1 MTTNTL
7 EARSAARF
15 GAVAEPLV
23 TVIVP
28 VFNKWSVTRRA
39 LDSLVSCDLDIA
51 LQVVVVDDASSD
63 ATPAALGRIPGIDVV
78 RNGCNAGFVDACN
91 RGALLARGRFLLFLN
106 NDTEVRDDSVRALVR
121 RVESDESIG
130 IVGSK
135 LVYPDGRLQEAG
147 GIIWSDASGWN
158 YGRLDSP
165 DRPEYN
171 FIRDVDYVSGASLL
185 VRAELFRAIGGFD
198 RRYAPAYYEDVDLCF
213 EARARGYRVVY
224 EPRSVV
230 IHYEGI
236 SSGTDVSTGVKR
248 FQAVNK
254 PTFLAKWADVL
265 AQEHRPPDPADVRV
279 AARSRGRSTGA
290 ILVVDSYVPLYDKEA
305 GSNRLRHLIEGFIDA
320 GKRVVFLP
328 DNIAAIQP
336 YTAEMQARGVE
347 VLYHSDGDPR
357 RSMALLADALPTVEL
372 TWVCRPDLCAK
383 YLPTIRA
390 LSSIPILYDTID
402 LHFLRLRRQAEV
414 EGSSDDTSWRTTEEL
429 ELTCG
434 RAADG
439 TVVVSASEAD
449 VLRAA
454 GIGPIAV
461 VPTIHDLEPAV
472 DRPFVASEGLLF
484 IGGYNHV
491 PNIDAARWLV
501 RDIMPAVW
509 AVLPEIHLTLLGAN
523 PPPSVLALASEH
535 VTVPGYVRDVDPYFR
550 AARIFVAPVRYGAGV
565 KGKIG
570 HALSYKLPTIT
581 TSIGSEGFDFE
592 HGTTALIADDA
603 EAFAASIVA
612 LHGDPV
618 LWQRLATGAAEALK
632 PFSRER
638 VVRSALDFID
648 DVTTSRP
655 TFAASLR

>member
-1 MTTNTL
+1 MTRSTL

-15 GAVAEPLV
+15 GAAAQPLV

-39 LDSLVSCDLDIA
+39 LESLVSCDLDIA
-51 LQVVVVDDASSD
+51 IQVVVVDDASSD

-78 RNGCNAGFVDACN
+78 RNGSNSGFVDACN

-106 NDTEVRDDSVRALVR
+106 NDTEVCEDSVRALVR
-121 RVESDESIG
+121 RAESDASIG

-147 GIIWSDASGWN
+147 GIVWSDASGWN
-158 YGRLDSP
+158 YGRFDSP
-165 DRPEYN
+165 ARPEYN
-171 FIRDVDYVSGASLL
+171 FVRDVDYVSGASLL
-185 VRAELFRAIGGFD
+185 VRTELFRAIGGFD

-224 EPRSVV
+224 EPCSVV
-230 IHYEGI
+230 THYEGI
-236 SSGTDVSTGVKR
+236 SSGTNISTGVKR
-248 FQAVNK
+248 FQEINK
-254 PTFLAKWADVL
+254 PKFRAKWAEVL
-265 AQEHRPPDPADVRV
+265 ERDHHPSDPAGVRR
-279 AARSRGRSTGA
+279 AARSRGSATGG

-305 GSNRLRHLIEGFIDA
+305 GSNRLRHLIEGFVEA

-328 DNIAAIQP
+328 DNVAAMEP
-336 YTAEMQARGVE
+336 YTSEMQARGIE
-347 VLYHSDGDPR
+347 VLYHSDGDSR
-357 RSMALLADALPTVEL
+357 RATALLADALPTVDVV
-372 TWVCRPDLCAK
+372 WVCRPELCAK
-383 YLPTIRA
+383 YLPSIRA
-390 LSSIPILYDTID
+390 LSPIPILYDTID
-402 LHFLRLRRQAEV
+402 LHFVRLRRQAEV
-414 EGSSDDTSWRTTEEL
+414 EGSLDDAGWRAVEDL

-434 RAADG
+434 RAANG
-439 TVVVSASEAD
+439 TVVVSATEAD

-454 GIGPIAV
+454 GIRPIAV
-461 VPTIHDLEPAV
+461 VPTIHDIELAV
-472 DRPFVASEGLLF
+472 DRPFAASEGLLF

-509 AVLPEIHLTLLGAN
+509 AALPDVHLTLLGAN
-523 PPPSVLALASEH
+523 APLSVLELASDR

-550 AARIFVAPVRYGAGV
+550 AARIFVAPLRYGAGV

-581 TSIGSEGFDFE
+581 TSIGSEGFDFI

-612 LHGDPV
+612 LYGDPV
-618 LWQRLATGAAEALK
+618 LWQRLAVGAGEALK

-648 DVTTSRP
+648 AVTTSTP
-655 TFAASLR
+655 AFAASLR

>member
-1 MTTNTL
+1 MTTSSL

-15 GAVAEPLV
+15 GSGAEPVV

-39 LDSLVSCDLDIA
+39 LDSLVSCDLDVA
-51 LQVVVVDDASSD
+51 LQIVVVDDASSD
-63 ATPAALGRIPGIDVV
+63 TTPAALGRIPGIDVV

-121 RVESDESIG
+121 QAESDHSIG

-158 YGRLDSP
+158 YGRFDSP
-165 DRPEYN
+165 ARPEYN
-171 FIRDVDYVSGASLL
+171 FVRDVDYVSGASLL
-185 VRAELFRAIGGFD
+185 VRTELFRTIGGFD
-198 RRYAPAYYEDVDLCF
+198 RRYVPAYYEDVDLCF

-230 IHYEGI
+230 IHHEGV
-236 SSGTDVSTGVKR
+236 SSGTNTSTGVKR
-248 FQAVNK
+248 FQEVNK
-254 PTFLAKWADVL
+254 PKFHAKWAEVL
-265 AQEHRPPDPADVRV
+265 EQHHAPSEPANVRA
-279 AARSRGRSTGA
+279 AARSRGPSKGG
-290 ILVVDSYVPLYDKEA
+290 ILVIDSYVPLYDKEA

-328 DNIAAIQP
+328 DNVAAMQP
-336 YTAEMQARGVE
+336 YTAEMQARGIE
-347 VLYHSDGDPR
+347 VLYHSDGDSR
-357 RSMALLADALPTVEL
+357 RAMALLADALPTVEL
-372 TWVCRPDLCAK
+372 AWVCRPELCAK
-383 YLPTIRA
+383 YLPAIRA

-402 LHFLRLRRQAEV
+402 LHFVRLRRQAEV
-414 EGSSDDTSWRTTEEL
+414 EGSTDDASWRAIEDL

-434 RAADG
+434 RAANG
-439 TVVVSASEAD
+439 TVVVSAAEAD

-454 GIGPIAV
+454 GIAPIAV
-461 VPTIHDLEPAV
+461 VPTIHDIEPAL
-472 DRPFVASEGLLF
+472 DRPFTATEGLLF

-491 PNIDAARWLV
+491 PNIDAAVWLV

-509 AVLPEIHLTLLGAN
+509 AALPGVHLTLLGAN
-523 PPPSVLALASEH
+523 PPASVLALAGER

-550 AARIFVAPVRYGAGV
+550 AARIFVAPLRYGAGV

-570 HALSYKLPTIT
+570 HALSYELPTIT

-592 HGTTALIADDA
+592 HGATALIADDA
-603 EAFAASIVA
+603 EAFAASIVS
-612 LHGDPV
+612 LYENPV
-618 LWQRLATGAAEALK
+618 LWRRLATGAAEALR

-648 DVTTSRP
+648 DLTTP
-655 TFAASLR
+655 APALAASLR